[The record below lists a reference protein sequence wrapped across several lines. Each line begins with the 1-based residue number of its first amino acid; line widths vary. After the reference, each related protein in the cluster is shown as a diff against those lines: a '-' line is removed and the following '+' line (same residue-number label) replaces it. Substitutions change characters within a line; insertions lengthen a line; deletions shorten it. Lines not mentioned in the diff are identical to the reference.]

1 MQVIRELESHRLNSK
16 HLYTEIS
23 LCGFQS
29 LARKLAGYGIVQNN
43 LFL

>member
-1 MQVIRELESHRLNSK
+1 MKVRRDLESHRLNSK

-29 LARKLAGYGIVQNN
+29 LARKLEGYEIVQNN